1 MRGDFITHP
10 DEILRLRS
18 YMLPEQI
25 GILIISLCLSE
36 IGEDP
41 GDMEPVVGV
50 VYDIF
55 KDRIQREHEAY
66 DKKAERNRINGRR
79 HVSHADQ
86 KDSAATAS
94 APVTANIAQGS
105 MDRSGNT
112 TKQEPDKPNTTQKK
126 PDEPIEAGTEPN
138 RSLPNP
144 NPNPGPNPVSQKEIC
159 ASGKP
164 DAPSDVPEED
174 QGDHC
179 PASSST
185 DSSSSR
191 SSAVTTKRTNA
202 ETEALFEK
210 LWKEYPLKR
219 GKGKVSAAKKRELF
233 EIGEEAM
240 YRALRRYIDEHE
252 AREKRG
258 EFVPA
263 WQNGDSFFN
272 TGYID
277 YLDENYVAAPRDP
290 PRPASTRSGFVNI
303 EQSNTDWDAA
313 FEQVMRLQE
322 EAASRE
328 INKGSGA

>member
-1 MRGDFITHP
+1 M
-10 DEILRLRS
+10 
-18 YMLPEQI
+18 
-25 GILIISLCLSE
+25 
-36 IGEDP
+36 
-41 GDMEPVVGV
+41 
-50 VYDIF
+50 
-55 KDRIQREHEAY
+55 
-66 DKKAERNRINGRR
+66 
-79 HVSHADQ
+79 
-86 KDSAATAS
+86 
-94 APVTANIAQGS
+94 
-105 MDRSGNT
+105 
-112 TKQEPDKPNTTQKK
+112 
-126 PDEPIEAGTEPN
+126 
-138 RSLPNP
+138 
-144 NPNPGPNPVSQKEIC
+144 
-159 ASGKP
+159 
-164 DAPSDVPEED
+164 
-174 QGDHC
+174 
-179 PASSST
+179 
-185 DSSSSR
+185 
-191 SSAVTTKRTNA
+191 TTKRTNA
-202 ETEALFEK
+202 EAEALFEK